1 MNKDAK
7 YHVFSISGNKE
18 TRRKLDFIMNYYN
31 EELFEEVNQSSMI
44 RKLLNKEYR
53 RINNQKNKEYKNRK
67 R

>member
-1 MNKDAK
+1 MKKEAK

-18 TRRKLDFIMNYYN
+18 TRRKLDFVIEYYN
-31 EELFEEVNQSSMI
+31 EELFEELNQSSLI

-53 RINNQKNKEYKNRK
+53 RIKNQKNKDYKNRK